1 MDFLSSGVFHLF
13 HCGPPFPPATSV
25 LVNWFVFEPQGQSL
39 WEKLFDEITYY
50 REAFLGVKQKSLSH
64 VQKDSLPAL
73 WYNPDFLR

>member
-50 REAFLGVKQKSLSH
+50 REAFL
-64 VQKDSLPAL
+64 
-73 WYNPDFLR
+73 